1 LYGKETFTVRF
12 AACFKVFLI
21 CGGKQMLCV
30 WVGVAV
36 REGQGSA
43 SDLFQDSGAVQ
54 ESGAEMA

>member
-1 LYGKETFTVRF
+1 
-12 AACFKVFLI
+12 
-21 CGGKQMLCV
+21 MLCV